1 MTLRSSALRF
11 TPAARSPCQFRA
23 ECRVGDLD
31 QRAGAFGE
39 RAAAQLGN
47 AVLGDDEVGL
57 GARRGDDAIRQARDN
72 ARSAAVAGC
81 GL

>member
-57 GARRGDDAIRQARDN
+57 GARRGDDAIRQAHDD